1 MLVRFEQL
9 NSKTKNDEEGSG
21 IGLSIVKSLVK
32 MHNGDISV
40 KSKLGEGSEFIVTL
54 ADVLNKEN
62 TSDTIVLKETARNIR
77 NLNIEFLDIYA

>member
-54 ADVLNKEN
+54 PDVLNKEN
-62 TSDTIVLKETARNIR
+62 TSDTIIVKETARNIR
-77 NLNIEFLDIYA
+77 NLNIEFSDIYA